1 MEFFPLFLRLHGRPV
16 LLVGGGEVAARKLR
30 LLLRAGARVTVV
42 APSLVDE
49 IALAATEG
57 TLHWES
63 RVVCGD
69 DIQPGLAL
77 VVAATDDDQENAR
90 VAAWA
95 GDAHV
100 LVNVVD
106 APALCTAVTPAI
118 VDRSPLVVA
127 ISSGGAA
134 PVYVRR
140 LRARLEQ
147 DLPPYLGNLLRW
159 AAGWRKRVRQL
170 VPDAR
175 MRLRFWEWLFEGPVA
190 SQVLAGKTGHADQM
204 VSQRLQAPEV
214 EESRGEVW
222 LIGAGPGDPDLLTV
236 RAVRRMQQ
244 ADVVVH
250 DRLIGPR
257 ILELVRRDAER
268 IDVGKRKNR
277 HTLPQEDINALLVR
291 LAREGKRVLRLK
303 GGDPFVFGRGGEE
316 IGELMAAGVAFEVIP
331 GITAASGAAAY
342 AGIPLTHRDHAQA
355 CVFVTGHPRADGQLC
370 LPWHSLAADGQ
381 TVVVYMGLTLLPRI
395 CRELIQAGAP
405 GTRPAALVE
414 NATREDQRTVVA
426 TLETLPQAVAQA
438 APEGPGL
445 LIIGGVVSLRDAL
458 NWRPE
463 SA

>member
-1 MEFFPLFLRLHGRPV
+1 MEFFPLFLRLLGRPV

-30 LLLRAGARVTVV
+30 LLLRAGADITVV
-42 APSLVDE
+42 APSAVDE
-49 IALAATEG
+49 IMAAAAAG
-57 TLHWES
+57 QLRWES
-63 RVVCGD
+63 RVACAD
-69 DIQPGLAL
+69 DVHAGQAL
-77 VVAATDDDQENAR
+77 VVAATDDEAQNAQ
-90 VAAWA
+90 VAVWA
-95 GDAHV
+95 NDVHV

-127 ISSGGAA
+127 ISSGGSA

-147 DLPPYLGNLLRW
+147 DLPPYLGKLLRW
-159 AAGWRKRVRQL
+159 AGSWRVR
-170 VPDAR
+170 VREAIPEAR

-190 SQVLAGKTGHADQM
+190 SQVLAGKTEQADGL
-204 VSQRLQAPEV
+204 VTARLQAPAA

-222 LIGAGPGDPDLLTV
+222 LVGAGPGDPDLLTM

-268 IDVGKRKNR
+268 IDVGKRKSR

-370 LPWHSLAADGQ
+370 LPWRSLAAESQ
-381 TVVVYMGLTLLPRI
+381 TVVVYMGLTLLAQI
-395 CRELIQAGAP
+395 CHELIAAGAP
-405 GTRPAALVE
+405 GSRPAALVE

-426 TLETLPQAVAQA
+426 TLETLPEAVAKA

-445 LIIGGVVSLRDAL
+445 LIIGGVVGLREAL
-458 NWRPE
+458 NWRPDRG
-463 SA
+463 